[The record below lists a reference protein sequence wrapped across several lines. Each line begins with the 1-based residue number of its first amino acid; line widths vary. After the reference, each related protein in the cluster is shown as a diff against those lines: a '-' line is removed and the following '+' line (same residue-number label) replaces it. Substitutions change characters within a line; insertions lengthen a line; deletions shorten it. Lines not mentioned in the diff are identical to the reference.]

1 MNKTSDDYSPI
12 TESLAYLIQ
21 TLKNDPDWNKR
32 FGAASKLYRLGQET
46 AIDPLIFVLQ
56 NDKHKEMQRFAAD
69 LLGRLEDPRA
79 TWALIASFRQ
89 AIIEKNANMMQHT
102 SDALIRLK
110 SPDLFKLISGTLEDK
125 DEMAIIKLRFIEL
138 LGKMGDTKSIEL
150 LIQIIRNKATKAKI
164 RGKCIE
170 ELVYTG
176 HLAGLQLIL
185 ELLDVTSNKNF
196 QKIVVRAL
204 GKTPFKNKTII
215 IRISDSL
222 LKITEYEE
230 SKQEKKDKT
239 LQKLVITALKNL
251 AKNINMDFDRLMDKV
266 LIIRKKQHAPTK

>member
-1 MNKTSDDYSPI
+1 MNKTPDDYSPI

-102 SDALIRLK
+102 SDALIRMK
-110 SPDLFKLISGTLEDK
+110 SPDLFKLISGTLADK
-125 DEMAIIKLRFIEL
+125 DEMIIIKLRFIEL
-138 LGKMGDTKSIEL
+138 LGKMGDTKSIEM
-150 LIQIIRNKATKAKI
+150 LIQIIRNKTTKAKI

-170 ELVYTG
+170 ELVFTG
-176 HLAGLQLIL
+176 HLAGLHLIL

-204 GKTPFKNKTII
+204 GKTPFKNKTIV

-230 SKQEKKDKT
+230 SKQEKKDKV
-239 LQKLVITALKNL
+239 LQELIITALKNL
-251 AKNINMDFDRLMDKV
+251 AKNINMDFDRLMDEV

>member
-110 SPDLFKLISGTLEDK
+110 SP
-125 DEMAIIKLRFIEL
+125 
-138 LGKMGDTKSIEL
+138 
-150 LIQIIRNKATKAKI
+150 
-164 RGKCIE
+164 
-170 ELVYTG
+170 
-176 HLAGLQLIL
+176 
-185 ELLDVTSNKNF
+185 
-196 QKIVVRAL
+196 
-204 GKTPFKNKTII
+204 
-215 IRISDSL
+215 
-222 LKITEYEE
+222 
-230 SKQEKKDKT
+230 
-239 LQKLVITALKNL
+239 
-251 AKNINMDFDRLMDKV
+251 
-266 LIIRKKQHAPTK
+266 

>member
-1 MNKTSDDYSPI
+1 MNKTPDDYSPI

-102 SDALIRLK
+102 SDALIRMK
-110 SPDLFKLISGTLEDK
+110 SPDLFKLISGTLADK
-125 DEMAIIKLRFIEL
+125 DEMIIIKLRFIEL
-138 LGKMGDTKSIEL
+138 LGKMGDTKSIEM
-150 LIQIIRNKATKAKI
+150 LIQLIRNKATKAKI

-170 ELVYTG
+170 ELVFTG
-176 HLAGLQLIL
+176 HLAGLHLIL

-204 GKTPFKNKTII
+204 GKTPFKNKTIV

-222 LKITEYEE
+222 LKITEHEE
-230 SKQEKKDKT
+230 SKQEKKDKV
-239 LQKLVITALKNL
+239 LQELIITALKNL
-251 AKNINMDFDRLMDKV
+251 AKNINMDFDRLMDEV